1 MSNVLGELFGDI
13 ANAIREKTGDTA
25 TMKPAEFP
33 SKISGIEVGGGGVS
47 ETVILAEQNFTS
59 VLDSYYG
66 YMNTA
71 RPSAAFVVGQTYK
84 VALDNDV
91 YTCKGEDAS
100 FFIDGGVFFG
110 NGADFGLSGNGEK
123 FVALYNPQ
131 INAVTIIY
139 LEDTAPTD
147 HTVTIYHVTEESGG
161 GGEIIDGVDPY
172 YQGLAQALITRNA
185 EYLSE
190 YPTILPMKGFVTST
204 GGVLATVAPYAFA
217 GFKDVEK
224 ITISDTLFVNP
235 YAFAGNKK
243 LKIIDIT
250 APRFNTGSVA
260 FYGNSLYE
268 CSALQSVI
276 VRDGGIGLEYV
287 NFFKNDMSGAD
298 YGGVGANDTFCVYI
312 PSAYYDSVVANV
324 NAATNIAVPT
334 SRYRKLEDYP
344 AINNWNKTFTV
355 NFYDGDKLV
364 ESKTVMYGQT
374 ASSSYS
380 KSNYRLV
387 GWNPEP
393 VNVME
398 DMDCYGT
405 WVPINFSDASWSEIV
420 EAAQTGRIGEIY
432 KVGDEKEITL
442 THADGTTET
451 NALVIAGFDD
461 LVTADG
467 ANSNMVLVTKYAL
480 NKKMAMHSKYAQY
493 GTNYEK
499 TEMHTYLCGD
509 VLNGLPESLQA
520 GIKEIKVRSSNTA
533 KVWLLSLENLQRTKT
548 NFVNTGP
555 ADVALPLFTSNAA
568 RIRTTADGTAVDYW
582 TRNRK
587 SNTSYWAYMTTSGDV
602 YGSSSSSGY
611 ASDSQSL
618 GVVFG
623 LCI

>member
-1 MSNVLGELFGDI
+1 MANVLGELFGDI

-33 SKISGIEVGGGGVS
+33 SKINGIEVGGGS
-47 ETVILAEQNFTS
+47 
-59 VLDSYYG
+59 
-66 YMNTA
+66 
-71 RPSAAFVVGQTYK
+71 
-84 VALDNDV
+84 
-91 YTCKGEDAS
+91 
-100 FFIDGGVFFG
+100 
-110 NGADFGLSGNGEK
+110 
-123 FVALYNPQ
+123 
-131 INAVTIIY
+131 
-139 LEDTAPTD
+139 
-147 HTVTIYHVTEESGG
+147 

-172 YQGLAQALITRNA
+172 YQDLAQALITRNA

-190 YPTILPMKGFVTST
+190 DPTILPMKGFVTST

-405 WVPINFSDASWSEIV
+405 WVPINFSDASWEEIAEVANAGKMSEF
-420 EAAQTGRIGEIY
+420 Y
-432 KVGDEKEITL
+432 KVGDEKNATL
-442 THADGTTET
+442 TYADGTTEDIT
-451 NALVIAGFDD
+451 FVIAGFAVGD
-461 LVTADG
+461 LEGGTK
-467 ANSNMVLVTKYAL
+467 SNVALVTKNALKTKQKASTAYNRYLPNQVLDKYVNETVYA
-480 NKKMAMHSKYAQY
+480 A
-493 GTNYEK
+493 
-499 TEMHTYLCGD
+499 
-509 VLNGLPESLQA
+509 LPEALKVAVKKKEWNSYGWNPTYRYCWTLDLTEL
-520 GIKEIKVRSSNTA
+520 GITNA
-533 KVWLLSLENLQRTKT
+533 T
-548 NFVNTGP
+548 NFSASTSDCTP
-555 ADVALPLFTSNAA
+555 FPLFVDAA
-568 RIRTTADGTAVDYW
+568 SRIKCLGGTTTAVEYW
-582 TRNRK
+582 T
-587 SNTSYWAYMTTSGDV
+587 
-602 YGSSSSSGY
+602 
-611 ASDSQSL
+611 ASDYSSTGTSMSCAVINTDGSWRQVSISDSSK

-623 LCI
+623 VCL